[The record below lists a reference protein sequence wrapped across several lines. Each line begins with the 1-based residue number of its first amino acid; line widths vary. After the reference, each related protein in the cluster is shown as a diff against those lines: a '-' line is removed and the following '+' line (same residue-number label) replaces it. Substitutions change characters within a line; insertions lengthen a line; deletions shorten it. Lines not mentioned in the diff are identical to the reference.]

1 MRLERLQLKNY
12 RCFEDLTI
20 DFHPELTVLI
30 APNGAGKTT
39 ILDAARVAVWPFVK
53 GFDLGSQTGK
63 GASIQIDDVRTIRQ
77 TNGNMEAQPP
87 SIISATGCF
96 LSSTTPTTWVQ
107 KRERIKVNTSTL
119 LDPASKVLTAHGKEM
134 EAKVRTS
141 PQDGIPLTLPLMTY
155 LGTSRLWYEGR
166 FTSEAEDTT
175 LDVSAY
181 SRTSGYLNC
190 LSYSSSFKAF
200 KAWYGWVYRAY
211 RENQIEAIEK
221 NTPLSESGQRFAA
234 AIQCVK
240 TAVDALV
247 RQATG
252 WHSLEYSASYN
263 QQLVMHHDDLGT
275 MPVDMLSDG
284 LRNAI
289 AMVSDL
295 AFRAYKLNPH
305 FGSQAALQTQGIAL
319 IDEVDMFLHPSWQQ
333 TILNS
338 LRAAFPK
345 LQFIVTTHSPQV
357 LTSVDA
363 SCIRRLVY
371 RTAPET
377 GQSQIKTEPV
387 TQQTLGV
394 ASADVLATIMG
405 VDPIPDVPEAR
416 QLAEFHA
423 LIQQNL
429 HNTPAGQALR
439 QTLDAHFGA
448 DHPVMR
454 ECDRLIRLQAFKLRL
469 PVQRTTAAQ
478 G

>member
-1 MRLERLQLKNY
+1 MRLEQLQLNNY
-12 RCFEDLTI
+12 RCFENLTI

-63 GASIQIDDVRTIRQ
+63 SASIQIDDVRLLRQ
-77 TNGNMEAQPP
+77 ADGNMEAQLP
-87 SIISATGCF
+87 SSISATGSF
-96 LSSTTPTTWVQ
+96 LSGDESMTWVQ
-107 KRERIKVNTSTL
+107 KRERTKANTSTL
-119 LDPASKVLTAHGKEM
+119 LDSASKAATALGKTM
-134 EAKVRTS
+134 EAMVRA
-141 PQDGIPLTLPLMTY
+141 PQGDAPLTLPLMTY

-211 RENQIEAIEK
+211 RENQIEAIERS
-221 NTPLSESGQRFAA
+221 TPLSEAGQRFAT

-247 RQATG
+247 TQPTG
-252 WHSLEYSASYN
+252 WHSLEYSASHN
-263 QQLVMHHDDLGT
+263 QHLVMHHDELGT
-275 MPVDMLSDG
+275 MPVDLLSDG

-295 AFRAYKLNPH
+295 AFRAHKLNPH
-305 FGSQAALQTQGIAL
+305 FGDQAALQTPGIAL

-333 TILNS
+333 SILGS
-338 LRAAFPK
+338 LRTAFPR

-363 SCIRRLVY
+363 SCIRRLVS
-371 RTAPET
+371 RTDPET
-377 GQSQIKTEPV
+377 GQSQIQAEPV
-387 TQQTLGV
+387 VQQTLGI
-394 ASADVLATIMG
+394 ASADVLAAIMG
-405 VDPIPDVPEAR
+405 VDPIPDVPQAR

-429 HNTPAGQALR
+429 HDTPAGHALR

-454 ECDRLIRLQAFKLRL
+454 ECDRMIRLQAFKLRL